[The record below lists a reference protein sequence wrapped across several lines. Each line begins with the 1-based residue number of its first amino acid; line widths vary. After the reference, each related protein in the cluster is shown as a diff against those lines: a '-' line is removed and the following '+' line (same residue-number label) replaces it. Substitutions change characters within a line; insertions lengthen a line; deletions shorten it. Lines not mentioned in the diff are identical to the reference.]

1 MKKLEETKKLV
12 IFVSSCV
19 GGCILKRATCAG
31 APWKR
36 KANTKK
42 VTDAELQIGDDA
54 ESCS

>member
-12 IFVSSCV
+12 IFVGSCV
-19 GGCILKRATCAG
+19 GSCVLKWVTCAG

-36 KANTKK
+36 KADMKK